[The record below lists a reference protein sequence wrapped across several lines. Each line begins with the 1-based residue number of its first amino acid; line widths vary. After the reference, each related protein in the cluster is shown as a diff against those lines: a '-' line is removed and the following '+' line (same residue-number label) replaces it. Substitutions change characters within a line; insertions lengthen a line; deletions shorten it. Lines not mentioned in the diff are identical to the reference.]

1 MSVIRFTPMLRQL
14 RIVAVAITLLAVAG
28 CGIKGPLVLPP
39 PAVPPSATPAPKPA
53 ATPAPAAVNSTDP
66 ASPDPALP
74 ARKP

>member
-14 RIVAVAITLLAVAG
+14 RIVALAIPLLAVAG

-39 PAVPPSATPAPKPA
+39 PAAKQA
-53 ATPAPAAVNSTDP
+53 ATPAPAAGPSTDP
-66 ASPDPALP
+66 ATPDPALP